1 MYTGLDQLV
10 RERVR
15 REQKRE
21 KEKGQKRLM
30 EAKFKL
36 QDTTTAAA
44 AAKLCCPLKT
54 TFAPLLLMFDSLSN
68 AILEHWQAAN
78 SGSSYRVYLC
88 VLFLLLIFCFVLFC
102 VRWVSL
108 CVITAGSKF
117 HSLFLS
123 LSFLAHGDNLMS
135 FHNGLWK
142 SKSKA
147 GGEFSILV
155 ISSALLKKLHT
166 KLKLFDCWLTTNKFF
181 QQKNLNF
188 KKVK

>member
-15 REQKRE
+15 GEQKEER
-21 KEKGQKRLM
+21 EKGQKRLM

-88 VLFLLLIFCFVLFC
+88 VLSGFSFSVLFC
-102 VRWVSL
+102 SVFDESVCVSL
-108 CVITAGSKF
+108 RLEASFT
-117 HSLFLS
+117 LFF
-123 LSFLAHGDNLMS
+123 SFLAHGDNLMS

-147 GGEFSILV
+147 GNEFSILV
-155 ISSALLKKLHT
+155 ISSALLKKLRT

-181 QQKNLNF
+181 SKKNLNF